1 MHGTKG
7 KCPSNIQK
15 KETFPNISYSLCYI
29 APVRKAR
36 NSPTLFIELLAVN
49 PTLAKL
55 QPYPFEKL
63 RALLAGISPSPL
75 PSIRLSVGEPEHA
88 TPPFIRSALIEA
100 LDGLAHYPTS
110 LGSPALRQSI
120 AGWLQTRYP
129 SLPAL
134 NPDTE
139 ILPVAGTREA
149 LFSLAQAVIDNS
161 KPNALVIC
169 PNPGYQIYEGA
180 ALLAGAT
187 PYFVNSTQVRSSSTA
202 AVDSNR
208 QGLLAFEPQAQSAE
222 VFHCD
227 YAAVPDDIWAR
238 TQLVYVCTPNNPT
251 GAVLSLED
259 WRILFTQSD
268 RHGFIIACDEC
279 YSEIYSDDAS
289 PPLGALEAA
298 YQLGRGWERLVM
310 LSSLSKRS
318 NVPGLRSG
326 FVAGD
331 AAILQ
336 PFLQYRTY
344 HGTALSP
351 VVQAASIAAWK
362 DEAHVRENRALY
374 REKFK
379 VVTPLLAQVL
389 DVQAPSASFYLWARL
404 PERISTALYKELDRK
419 TVPFEK
425 NQIPI
430 SSAHSTDALFAQGLF
445 ANYNVTLLPGSYL
458 SREVLG
464 HNPGEGYLRIALVP
478 SLQHCVES
486 ANRIV
491 EFCQSML

>member
-1 MHGTKG
+1 M
-7 KCPSNIQK
+7 
-15 KETFPNISYSLCYI
+15 
-29 APVRKAR
+29 
-36 NSPTLFIELLAVN
+36 N

-88 TPPFIRSALIEA
+88 TPPFIRNALIEA
-100 LDGLAHYPTS
+100 VDGLAHYPTS
-110 LGSPALRQSI
+110 LGSPALRQAI

-149 LFSLAQAVIDNS
+149 LFSLAQAVIDHS
-161 KPNALVIC
+161 KPDALVIC

-202 AVDSNR
+202 AVDSNE
-208 QGLLAFEPQAQSAE
+208 QGVLAFEPQAQSTE

-279 YSEIYSDDAS
+279 YSEIYRDEAS

-298 YQLGRGWERLVM
+298 YQLGRGWERLIM

-336 PFLQYRTY
+336 SFLQYRTY

-404 PERISTALYKELDRK
+404 PERISAALP
-419 TVPFEK
+419 VSP
-425 NQIPI
+425 
-430 SSAHSTDALFAQGLF
+430 AHSTDALFVQRLF
-445 ANYNVTLLPGSYL
+445 AHYNVTLLPGSYL
-458 SREVLG
+458 SREVMG